1 MKDKIVAITS
11 NFGLGPVGKLSSIIN
26 ASGDEFEWYALGQEF
41 DTKIF
46 EKNKFKKVLWTEQEE
61 QMKQFIKENNIK
73 YALVIL
79 KNKYARLLK
88 SIGVKVIYVDSLP
101 FMWTEED
108 AKSGKIPYDLDIYCA
123 QKTIEL
129 TDKSKELFS
138 KVKNLKWVNPIIPT
152 GKKFVQNSIDNNIII
167 NVGGLHS
174 PIGNGEEYINV
185 VIKPLIECLK
195 YKYKDKNIILTC
207 GNKAKKSLE
216 KALKEYNIGVET
228 FKQEEFINKVGKCF
242 LFFTSP
248 GLTTLLE
255 IANLD
260 KKVIVLPPQNLSQFY
275 NLEYSKKILREYKII
290 DWNREGLSLNDF
302 KDINLLESEIVILI
316 YNTIKKL
323 QTREEIINEKNYIMN
338 ILNANFI
345 NNKNYIKQKQDGAN
359 EVVECIREV
368 VKGGKNDNK

>member
-152 GKKFVQNSIDNNIII
+152 GKKIVQNSIDNNIII

>member
-41 DTKIF
+41 DTEIF

-108 AKSGKIPYDLDIYCA
+108 AKFGKIPYDLDIYCA

-152 GKKFVQNSIDNNIII
+152 GKKIVQNSIDNNIII

-216 KALKEYNIGVET
+216 KALKEYNIKVET
-228 FKQEEFINKVGKCF
+228 FKQEEFINKVGECF

-275 NLEYSKKILREYKII
+275 NLEYSKKILSEYKII

-316 YNTIKKL
+316 YNNIKKL

-338 ILNANFI
+338 ILNTNFI
-345 NNKNYIKQKQDGAN
+345 NNQNYIKQKQDGAN

>member
-41 DTKIF
+41 DTEIF

-108 AKSGKIPYDLDIYCA
+108 AKFGKIPYDLDIYCA

-138 KVKNLKWVNPIIPT
+138 KVKNL
-152 GKKFVQNSIDNNIII
+152 
-167 NVGGLHS
+167 
-174 PIGNGEEYINV
+174 
-185 VIKPLIECLK
+185 
-195 YKYKDKNIILTC
+195 
-207 GNKAKKSLE
+207 
-216 KALKEYNIGVET
+216 
-228 FKQEEFINKVGKCF
+228 
-242 LFFTSP
+242 
-248 GLTTLLE
+248 
-255 IANLD
+255 
-260 KKVIVLPPQNLSQFY
+260 
-275 NLEYSKKILREYKII
+275 
-290 DWNREGLSLNDF
+290 
-302 KDINLLESEIVILI
+302 
-316 YNTIKKL
+316 
-323 QTREEIINEKNYIMN
+323 
-338 ILNANFI
+338 
-345 NNKNYIKQKQDGAN
+345 
-359 EVVECIREV
+359 
-368 VKGGKNDNK
+368 

>member
-1 MKDKIVAITS
+1 MKDKIVAVTS

-26 ASGDEFEWYALGQEF
+26 ASGNEFEWYALGQEF
-41 DTKIF
+41 DTEIF
-46 EKNKFKKVLWTEQEE
+46 EKNKFKKVLWTENEE
-61 QMKQFIKENNIK
+61 QIKLFIKENNIK
-73 YALVIL
+73 YALVVL

-88 SIGVKVIYVDSLP
+88 SIGIKVIYVDSLP

-108 AKSGKIPYDLDIYCA
+108 AKTGKIPYDMDIYCA
-123 QKTIEL
+123 QKTVEL
-129 TDKSKELFS
+129 TDKSKKLFS
-138 KVKNLKWVNPIIPT
+138 KVKNLRWVNPITPIN
-152 GKKFVQNSIDNNIII
+152 KKFIQNNIDNNIIV

-195 YKYKDKNIILTC
+195 FKYKNKNIILTC
-207 GNKAKKSLE
+207 GNTAKKSLE
-216 KALKEYNIGVET
+216 NALEKYNISIAT
-228 FKQEEFINKVGKCF
+228 FRQEDFINKIISCF

-275 NLEYSKKILREYKII
+275 NLEYSKKILHEYKII
-290 DWNREGLSLNDF
+290 DWNRKGLSLNDF
-302 KDINLLESEIVILI
+302 KDINLLESEIVLLI
-316 YNTIKKL
+316 YNNIKKL
-323 QTREEIINEKNYIMN
+323 QTIEEITYEKNYIMN

-345 NNKNYIKQKQDGAN
+345 NNENYIKQKQDGAN
-359 EVVECIREV
+359 EVVEYIREV

>member
-1 MKDKIVAITS
+1 MKDKIVAVTS

-26 ASGDEFEWYALGQEF
+26 ASGNEFEWYALGQEF
-41 DTKIF
+41 DTEIF
-46 EKNKFKKVLWTEQEE
+46 EKNKFKKVLWTENEE
-61 QMKQFIKENNIK
+61 QIKLFIKENNIK
-73 YALVIL
+73 YALVVL

-88 SIGVKVIYVDSLP
+88 SIGIKVIYVDSLP

-108 AKSGKIPYDLDIYCA
+108 AKTGKIPYDMDIYCA
-123 QKTIEL
+123 QKTVEL
-129 TDKSKELFS
+129 TDKSKKLFS
-138 KVKNLKWVNPIIPT
+138 KVKNLRWVNPITPIN
-152 GKKFVQNSIDNNIII
+152 KKFIQNNIDNNIIV

-195 YKYKDKNIILTC
+195 FKYKNKNIILTC
-207 GNKAKKSLE
+207 GNTAKKSLE
-216 KALKEYNIGVET
+216 NALEKYNISIET
-228 FKQEEFINKVGKCF
+228 FRQEDFINEISSCF

-275 NLEYSKKILREYKII
+275 NLEYSKKILHEYKII
-290 DWNREGLSLNDF
+290 DWNRKGLSLNDF
-302 KDINLLESEIVILI
+302 KDINLLESEIVLLI
-316 YNTIKKL
+316 YNNIKKL
-323 QTREEIINEKNYIMN
+323 QTIEEITYEKNYIMN

-345 NNKNYIKQKQDGAN
+345 NNENYIKQKQDGAN
-359 EVVECIREV
+359 EVVEYIREV

>member
-41 DTKIF
+41 DTEIF

-152 GKKFVQNSIDNNIII
+152 GKKIVQNSIDNNIII

-216 KALKEYNIGVET
+216 KALKEYNIKVET
-228 FKQEEFINKVGKCF
+228 FKQEEFINKVGECF

-275 NLEYSKKILREYKII
+275 NLEYSKKILSEYKII

-316 YNTIKKL
+316 YNNIKKL

-338 ILNANFI
+338 ILNTNFI
-345 NNKNYIKQKQDGAN
+345 NNQNYIKQKQDGAN
-359 EVVECIREV
+359 EVVEYIREV